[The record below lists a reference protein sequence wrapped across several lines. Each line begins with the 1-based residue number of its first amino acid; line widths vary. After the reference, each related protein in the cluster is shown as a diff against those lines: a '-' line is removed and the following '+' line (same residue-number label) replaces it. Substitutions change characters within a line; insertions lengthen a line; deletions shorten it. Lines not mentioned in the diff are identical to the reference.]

1 MAKTVLH
8 LDITEVLLVRC
19 NVVDNNYQ
27 QDSRILYKI
36 VLKKSSGQLLK
47 I

>member
-8 LDITEVLLVRC
+8 LDITEVLLVYF
-19 NVVDNNYQ
+19 NVVDNYYQ